1 MFQDWHEF
9 YFMMGSAGAGL
20 IGLLFVVVTLTS
32 GFERQ
37 ALTLGMKIY
46 ISPTALHF
54 AAVLSVSAVAMAP
67 GLPAWAAAVIFAG
80 IALVGFAH
88 AVRSCIGIRKREA
101 STEKPHWSDFWM
113 YGGVPAAIYLGLLAA
128 SASVWAQA
136 EGAAYAMAGLALVLM
151 LVGIRNSW
159 DLVTDITRRQKKEPP
174 PTPASAPGSRRK
186 RRP

>member
-37 ALTLGMKIY
+37 AITLGMKIY

-54 AAVLSVSAVAMAP
+54 AAVLSISAVAMAP
-67 GLPAWAAAVIFAG
+67 GLPPRATAVIFAVVA
-80 IALVGFAH
+80 IVGLAH
-88 AVRSCIGIRKREA
+88 AVRSCLGIRAREFG
-101 STEKPHWSDFWM
+101 TEKPHWSDFWM
-113 YGGVPAAIYLGLLAA
+113 YGGVPAAIYLGILAA

-136 EGAAYAMAGLALVLM
+136 EWAAHAMAGLVLALL
-151 LVGIRNSW
+151 LIGIRNSW
-159 DLVTDITRRQKKEPP
+159 DLVTDITRRQRKDPA